1 MRFADIL
8 GHEAVIARLQGE
20 IARDRMAHVYL
31 FWGPDGVGKKTTA
44 LAMAQTLLCSD
55 PVTAEGGSLP
65 DACGKCKAC
74 HLVEAETHPDLHVV
88 VKEMIRL
95 YKPESKSKATTFSID
110 LVREAVIAKAGR
122 RPMLADHR
130 VFILDEAHLLGRE
143 AANALLKVLEEPP
156 PACRLILIAPTIEG
170 FLPTVLSRVRQVPFS
185 TLPRRIVSDHLRER
199 TEIGDEAASVIA
211 AMTEGSIGASLAW
224 LADGVLEIRGELLG
238 KLEALSKDNDLAT
251 ADQFVVMVRN
261 LAEKWRQQTPETGK
275 AEAAR
280 RAGMRLIALITWHYR
295 DLLVLA
301 GGGRDEL
308 VANRDLL
315 DDLKIAAARTT
326 VANLQRQLLALA
338 QADQRLALNAN
349 LDLTFQALTTQLAN
363 PTAVADDSRPL
374 KRAILA

>member
-20 IARDRMAHVYL
+20 IARDRLAHVYL
-31 FWGPDGVGKKTTA
+31 FWGPDGVGKKATA
-44 LAMAQTLLCSD
+44 LAMAQTLLCTD
-55 PVTAEGGSLP
+55 PVTAKGGSLP

-95 YKPESKSKATTFSID
+95 YKPESKSKATTFAID

-122 RPMLADHR
+122 RPMRADHR
-130 VFILDEAHLLGRE
+130 VFILDEAHLLGND

-156 PACRLILIAPTIEG
+156 PACRLILVAPTIEG

-185 TLPRRIVSDHLRER
+185 PLPRRIVADHLRER
-199 TEIGDEAASVIA
+199 TEIGAEAASVIA
-211 AMTEGSIGASLAW
+211 AMTEGSIGGGLAW
-224 LADGVLEIRGELLG
+224 IADGVLDIRSELLG
-238 KLEALSKDNDLAT
+238 RLEALSKDNDLAT

-261 LAEKWRQQTPETGK
+261 LAEQWRQQTPETGK
-275 AEAAR
+275 SEAGR

-301 GGGRDEL
+301 SGGRDEL
-308 VANRDLL
+308 VASRDRL
-315 DDLKIAAARTT
+315 DDLKVAAARTT
-326 VANLQRQLLALA
+326 VADLQRRLLALA

-349 LDLTFQALTTQLAN
+349 LDLTFQALATQLAN
-363 PTAVADDSRPL
+363 PAAVADDSRPL